1 MKHWMFCCKDV
12 SQKISES
19 MDRTLPLHHRMF
31 IRIHILMCKYCLRFR
46 RQLLMLRETAR
57 KIDLSPE
64 AVDSALGLSQEAQD
78 RMKKA
83 IEAQST

>member
-1 MKHWMFCCKDV
+1 
-12 SQKISES
+12 
-19 MDRTLPLHHRMF
+19 
-31 IRIHILMCKYCLRFR
+31 
-46 RQLLMLRETAR
+46 MLGEAAR

-64 AVDSALGLSQEAQD
+64 AVDSALGLSQEARE

>member
-1 MKHWMFCCKDV
+1 
-12 SQKISES
+12 
-19 MDRTLPLHHRMF
+19 MDRTLPFQQRMF

-46 RQLLMLRETAR
+46 RQLLMLRDAAR

-64 AVDSALGLSQEAQD
+64 AVDSALGLSHEAQD

>member
-1 MKHWMFCCKDV
+1 MLKDA
-12 SQKISES
+12 
-19 MDRTLPLHHRMF
+19 
-31 IRIHILMCKYCLRFR
+31 
-46 RQLLMLRETAR
+46 AR

-64 AVDSALGLSQEAQD
+64 AVDSALGLTHEAQD